1 VAIEYIGGAVSR
13 ISDDATAFNHRR
25 SPYNLLIVGIW
36 PNPADNEANI
46 RWVRQF
52 FDAAQPFSSGGV
64 YVNYLGQTADEGAER
79 IKEAY
84 GITKY
89 ERLLTLK
96 KKYDPTN
103 LFRLNQNINPLG

>member
-1 VAIEYIGGAVSR
+1 
-13 ISDDATAFNHRR
+13 
-25 SPYNLLIVGIW
+25 
-36 PNPADNEANI
+36 
-46 RWVRQF
+46 
-52 FDAAQPFSSGGV
+52 V